1 MFSRSSLHWDSFSG
15 LYSVRFHSN
24 GTLRFARAP
33 GSVLEHLSSC
43 YRPSL
48 LTTWGKNLLILKKRP
63 GKEKL
68 GVLSLTISADL
79 DGLICFLKNFQS
91 CKTSFH
97 VPSRDITWPYNLLNK
112 KKTNNLISERLR
124 PPPRQNSYGKEPK
137 KWPSLIN
144 SVTHAFMQR

>member
-24 GTLRFARAP
+24 GTPRFARAP
-33 GSVLEHLSSC
+33 GSVLERLSSC

-48 LTTWGKNLLILKKRP
+48 LTTWGKNLFEEKP

-68 GVLSLTISADL
+68 GVLNLTISADL
-79 DGLICFLKNFQS
+79 DGLIWFLKNFQS

-97 VPSRDITWPYNLLNK
+97 VLSRD
-112 KKTNNLISERLR
+112 KT
-124 PPPRQNSYGKEPK
+124 
-137 KWPSLIN
+137 
-144 SVTHAFMQR
+144 

>member
-33 GSVLEHLSSC
+33 GSVLERLSSC

-48 LTTWGKNLLILKKRP
+48 LTTWGKNLF
-63 GKEKL
+63 KEKTWEREVGCL
-68 GVLSLTISADL
+68 KSHYFSWPWWTHLLPEEFPILQNQFSCSLS
-79 DGLICFLKNFQS
+79 
-91 CKTSFH
+91 
-97 VPSRDITWPYNLLNK
+97 RYNMTLQLAQQK
-112 KKTNNLISERLR
+112 KINNLISERLR

-144 SVTHAFMQR
+144 SVTHSFMQR